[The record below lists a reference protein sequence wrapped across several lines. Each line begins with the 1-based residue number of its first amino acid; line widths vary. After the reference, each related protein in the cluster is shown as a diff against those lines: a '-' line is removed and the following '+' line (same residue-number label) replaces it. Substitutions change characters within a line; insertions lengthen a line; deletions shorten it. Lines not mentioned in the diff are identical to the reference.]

1 MKKTKIFISILI
13 LVLTLNLVT
22 GCNSVKKESTKDK
35 GDGEKI
41 QIITTLFPQYDFAR
55 EIVKDKGEVSLLL
68 PPGVE
73 AHSYEPTPQDI
84 GNIKKADVFIYT
96 GEYMEPWAEKVIKNV
111 GEDNVAIVDLSGGIK
126 LIDEDDHEHNELE
139 ADHEGHEDE
148 HEEDNNNGHDGHHHG
163 GKDPH
168 IWLDPVY
175 AQKMVDDI
183 VETVVKVDKDNED
196 FYRANGEA
204 YKKKLAE
211 LDRKFT
217 ETFEKTEHKTIIYGG
232 HFAFGYFAKR
242 YGLDY
247 ISPYNGFT
255 PNAEPTPQRITELI
269 QNMKSSGMN
278 VIYYEE
284 LIDPKIAKIIS
295 EQTGAKMML
304 LHGAHNVS
312 KEELELGISYIKI
325 MEDNLEKLKQGLV
338 YNE

>member
-1 MKKTKIFISILI
+1 MKKIKILTSILI
-13 LVLTLNLVT
+13 LTLILTLIS
-22 GCNSVKKESTKDK
+22 GCSSTKEKSVEGDKKE
-35 GDGEKI
+35 KI
-41 QIITTLFPQYDFAR
+41 KIVTTLFPQYDFTR

-84 GNIKKADVFIYT
+84 GNIKKADVFVYT

-111 GEDNVAIVDLSGGIK
+111 GKNNIVTVDLSEGID
-126 LIDEDDHEHNELE
+126 LIDEDDH
-139 ADHEGHEDE
+139 
-148 HEEDNNNGHDGHHHG
+148 HEEEHSEDHDHDKDHDHHHHG

-175 AQKMVDDI
+175 AQKMVDSI
-183 VETVVKVDKDNED
+183 VESVVEVDKENED
-196 FYRANGEA
+196 FYRQNGES
-204 YKKKLAE
+204 YKKKLQK
-211 LDRKFT
+211 LDEEFT
-217 ETFEKTEHKTIIYGG
+217 KTFEKTKHKKIIYGG

-242 YGLDY
+242 YGLEY

-269 QNMKSSGMN
+269 QNMKSSGIK

-284 LIDPKIAKIIS
+284 LIDPKVANIIS
-295 EQTGAKMML
+295 EQTGAEMML

-312 KEELELGISYIKI
+312 KEELESDISYIKI
-325 MEDNLEKLKQGLV
+325 MEENLEKLKQGLV

>member
-1 MKKTKIFISILI
+1 MKKRNFLISIIILI
-13 LVLTLNLVT
+13 LTLSLVT
-22 GCNSVKKESTKDK
+22 GCNSVKKESTNNKEGK
-35 GDGEKI
+35 EKI

-55 EIVKDKGEVSLLL
+55 EIVKDKGEIDLLL

-84 GNIKKADVFIYT
+84 SKIKKADVFIYT

-111 GEDNVAIVDLSGGIK
+111 GEDNIAIVDLSEDIE
-126 LIDEDDHEHNELE
+126 LIDEDDHEYHDQEE
-139 ADHEGHEDE
+139 EHEGHED
-148 HEEDNNNGHDGHHHG
+148 DDGHHHG

-175 AQKMVDDI
+175 AQEMVDNI
-183 VETVVKVDKDNED
+183 VEAVVKVDKNNED
-196 FYRANGEA
+196 FYRENGDA
-204 YKKKLAE
+204 YKEKLAE
-211 LDRKFT
+211 LDKKFT

-284 LIDPKIAKIIS
+284 LIDPKIANIIS
-295 EQTGAKMML
+295 EQTEAEMML

-312 KEELELGISYIKI
+312 KEELESGISYIEI

-338 YNE
+338 YDE